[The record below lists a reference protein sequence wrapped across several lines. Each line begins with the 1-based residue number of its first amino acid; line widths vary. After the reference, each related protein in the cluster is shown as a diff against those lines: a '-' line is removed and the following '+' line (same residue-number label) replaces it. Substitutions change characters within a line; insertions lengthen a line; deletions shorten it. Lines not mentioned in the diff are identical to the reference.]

1 MRFQTF
7 ATPAPR
13 RVISFNCFDG
23 QIFEIICWIQRSG
36 PLVLLGSSVTQ
47 IGWAVGRQRLIPFK
61 RILILHELILD
72 LFWHSIGFSL
82 AQAIIALQIV
92 RKKKANSFSRR
103 RRIVQTA
110 TYRAIVPRIILKQ
123 LFNNL
128 LLSGLTMLLALGLG
142 LHLEHLLITSLAL
155 SFLDGIVTLGRRN
168 LFLQLNITD
177 LFLPLGRNSL
187 FQILRCNVQ
196 FQLAPRRN
204 LRNFCLWLFRQS
216 RLFKHAILPRRHPKF
231 GRLVSAK
238 HTGMIRSILR
248 TWRLTRQRILWSD
261 FTQLFLCFLR
271 CLLFHKIHSVRLI
284 LNGSKRTAIE
294 HPCWIRIVRRLV
306 KFPAKG
312 ALCRKTVPLASIRS
326 RLPRN
331 AIALPHR

>member
-1 MRFQTF
+1 MRFQTS
-7 ATPAPR
+7 ATSAPK
-13 RVISFNCFDG
+13 RVISFLRFDG

-36 PLVLLGSSVTQ
+36 PLVLLGPSVAL
-47 IGWAVGRQRLIPFK
+47 IEWAVGRQWLVSLI

-72 LFWHSIGFSL
+72 LLWHSVGFSL

-92 RKKKANSFSRR
+92 RKKKADSFSRR
-103 RRIVQTA
+103 RWIVQTA
-110 TYRAIVPRIILKQ
+110 TYCAIVPWIVFKQ
-123 LFNNL
+123 LFNYF
-128 LLSGLTMLLALGLG
+128 LLSGLAVLLALGLG
-142 LHLEHLLITSLAL
+142 LHLEHLLIGSFAL
-155 SFLDGIVTLGRRN
+155 SFLDGIVTLGRRY

-187 FQILRCNVQ
+187 FQILWCEIQ
-196 FQLAPRRN
+196 FQLATRLN

-231 GRLVSAK
+231 GRLLSAE
-238 HTGMIRSILR
+238 HALLVRPILR

-261 FTQLFLCFLR
+261 FTQLFLFFLR
-271 CLLFHKIHSVRLI
+271 CFLLHKIHSVWLI
-284 LNGSKRTAIE
+284 LNRSKRTAVE

-306 KFPAKG
+306 KLPTKG

-326 RLPRN
+326 RLPGN